1 MAWGDGFLSAAR
13 ADGDV
18 DSTVQWAIE
27 AVRSHLGMEVAY
39 VSEFVG
45 NDSVYRYVDAP
56 GLEHLIKPGDS
67 RPLDE
72 VYCPHIVAGR
82 LPELIPDTSREEL
95 AMSMPITHAVPIGA
109 HVSVPLRLDS
119 GEPFGMFCCLSPHAD
134 GSLNERDLQAFR
146 LFAEIAAHQIRREV
160 NAEQATRE
168 KRQRIEQVLADGAFH
183 PVYQPIR
190 DFVNGTT
197 MGFEALSR
205 FAGKEPPTPDQWFA
219 DAFAAG
225 LGPQLEVAAVRAA
238 LADAHHLP
246 PQVYLSVNVSPTT
259 ILDNGFGALLCE
271 AAHERRVVLEITEHA
286 AVQDYVALETALRPL
301 RAQGVA
307 LAIDDAGAG
316 FSSLQHI
323 VQLRPDIIKLDM
335 SLIRAIDREAPRRAL
350 ASALVY
356 FAADTGAA
364 IVAEGIETNAERA
377 TLQGLGISLGQGYLF
392 GRPQAAPAGQCG
404 QRRGSQ
410 YR

>member
-1 MAWGDGFLSAAR
+1 MAREDGFLKAAR
-13 ADGDV
+13 AEGDAE
-18 DSTVQWAIE
+18 STVQWAIE

-109 HVSVPLRLDS
+109 HVSVPLRLDN
-119 GEPFGMFCCLSPHAD
+119 GEPYGMFCCLSPHPD
-134 GSLNERDLQAFR
+134 HSLNERDLQAFR

-168 KRQRIEQVLADGAFH
+168 KRSRVEQVLAEEAFH

-190 DFVNGTT
+190 DFVNGRTV
-197 MGFEALSR
+197 GFEALTR
-205 FAGKEPPTPDQWFA
+205 FSGEKPRSPDKWFA
-219 DAFAAG
+219 DASATG
-225 LGPQLEVAAVRAA
+225 LGARLEAAAVRAA
-238 LADAHHLP
+238 LTSAHGLP
-246 PQVYLSVNVSPTT
+246 QEVYLSINVSPTT
-259 ILDNGFGALLCE
+259 ILDDGFGALLAD
-271 AAHERRVVLEITEHA
+271 AARERRLVLEITEHA
-286 AVQDYVALETALRPL
+286 AVQDYVALDTALQPL
-301 RAQGVA
+301 RERGVA

-323 VQLRPDIIKLDM
+323 VRLRPDIIKLDM
-335 SLIRAIDREAPRRAL
+335 SLIRAIDSEAPRRAL

-356 FAADTGAA
+356 FAADTGST
-364 IVAEGIETNAERA
+364 IVAEGIETEAERD
-377 TLQGLGISLGQGYLF
+377 TLQRLGISIGQGYLF
-392 GRPQAAPAGQCG
+392 ARPEAAPDRTGC
-404 QRRGSQ
+404 
-410 YR
+410 

>member
-1 MAWGDGFLSAAR
+1 MARRDGFLSTGG

-18 DSTVQWAIE
+18 DDTVQWAIE

-45 NDSVYRYVDAP
+45 NNSVYRYVDAP
-56 GLEHLIKPGDS
+56 GLEHMIKPGES

-109 HVSVPLRLDS
+109 HVSVPLRLAD
-119 GEPFGMFCCLSPHAD
+119 GEPYGMFCCLSPHSD
-134 GSLNERDLQAFR
+134 HSLNERDLRAFK

-168 KRQRIEQVLADGAFH
+168 KRQRVERVLAEEAFH
-183 PVYQPIR
+183 AVYQPIR
-190 DFVNGTT
+190 DFVNGKTV
-197 MGFEALSR
+197 GFEALSR
-205 FAGKEPPTPDQWFA
+205 FHGEGARPPDEWFA
-219 DAFAAG
+219 DAFAAD
-225 LGPQLEVAAVRAA
+225 LGPQLELAAVRAA
-238 LADAHHLP
+238 LDGAHSLP
-246 PQVYLSVNVSPTT
+246 PEVYLSVNVSPATV
-259 ILDNGFGALLCE
+259 LDDAFGTMLAD
-271 AAHERRVVLEITEHA
+271 AARVRRLVLEITEHA
-286 AVQDYVALETALRPL
+286 AVEDYAALATALRPL
-301 RAQGVA
+301 RDHGVA

-323 VQLRPDIIKLDM
+323 VRLQPDTIKLDM

-356 FAADTGAA
+356 FAADTGST
-364 IVAEGIETNAERA
+364 IVAEGIETEAERA

-392 GRPQAAPAGQCG
+392 GRPGPASGPERGQG
-404 QRRGSQ
+404 NSD
-410 YR
+410 

>member
-1 MAWGDGFLSAAR
+1 MARVDNLLSAAG
-13 ADGDV
+13 ADEDI
-18 DSTVQWAIE
+18 DDTVQWAIE

-45 NDSVYRYVDAP
+45 RDSVYRYVDAP
-56 GLEHLIKPGDS
+56 GLEHMIKPGDA

-72 VYCPHIVAGR
+72 VYCPHIIAGR

-109 HVSVPLRLDS
+109 HVSVPLRLAD
-119 GEPFGMFCCLSPHAD
+119 GEPYGMFCCLSPHAD
-134 GSLNERDLQAFR
+134 HSLNERDLQAFK

-168 KRQRIEQVLADGAFH
+168 KRQRVEQVLAEEAFY

-190 DFVNGTT
+190 DFVNGRTA
-197 MGFEALSR
+197 GSEALSR
-205 FAGKEPPTPDQWFA
+205 FPGEQARPPNEWFA

-225 LGPQLEVAAVRAA
+225 LGSQLEVAAIRAA
-238 LADAHHLP
+238 LAGANGLP
-246 PQVYLSVNVSPTT
+246 AEAYLSVNVSPTT
-259 ILDNGFGALLCE
+259 IIDGAFGTMLAD
-271 AAHERRVVLEITEHA
+271 AARVRRLVLEITEHA
-286 AVQDYVALETALRPL
+286 AVEDYVALDTALQPL
-301 RAQGVA
+301 REQGVA

-323 VQLRPDIIKLDM
+323 VRLRPDIIKLDM

-356 FAADTGAA
+356 FAADTGCT
-364 IVAEGIETNAERA
+364 IVAEGIETEAERA

-392 GRPQAAPAGQCG
+392 GRPGPASGATG
-404 QRRGSQ
+404 G
-410 YR
+410 